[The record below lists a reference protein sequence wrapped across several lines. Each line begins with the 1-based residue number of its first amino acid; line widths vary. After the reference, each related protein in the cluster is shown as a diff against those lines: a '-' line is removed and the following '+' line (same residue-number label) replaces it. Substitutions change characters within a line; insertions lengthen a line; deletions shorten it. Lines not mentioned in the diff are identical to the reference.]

1 MELENKGMEIHHKRG
16 YLNKDFEFFHLK
28 DNKAMQFEFHY
39 HDFNK
44 IIIFISGNV
53 TYLIE
58 GKTYNLKP
66 WDTLLVNNNEIHKPI
81 IDQSEIYERIII
93 WVNSSFLLQHNDSQC
108 NLLTCFELAA
118 EKKLNLL
125 RLSPE
130 MLVGIKNLLSQL
142 EDTQS
147 SSEFG
152 SKVLKNS
159 LFLQYIVQLNR
170 MYLGIEIDTEHPDIE
185 YDESIE
191 RILDYINSNL
201 SEDLSMDKLASV
213 FYLSKYYL
221 MRKFK
226 HQTGYTV
233 HNYILQKRL
242 IAANALIKKGKSIT
256 TTCIECGFGDY
267 SNFVRAFKKSF
278 GLSPKKHYKM
288 LLEHEKLTNQHSHH
302 LPNTLLP

>member
-1 MELENKGMEIHHKRG
+1 MELDNKEMELHHKRG
-16 YLNKDFEFFHLK
+16 YLNTDFQFFHLR
-28 DNKAMQFEFHY
+28 DNKTMQFEFHY

-66 WDTLLVNNNEIHKPI
+66 WDILLVNNNEIHKPI

-93 WVNSSFLLQHNDSQC
+93 WVNSSFLLQHNDNQC

-118 EKKLNLL
+118 EKKINLI

-130 MLVGIKNLLSQL
+130 ILVGIKNLLSQM

-152 SKVLKNS
+152 SKVLKNA
-159 LFLQYIVQLNR
+159 LFLQFIVQLNR
-170 MYLGIEIDTEHPDIE
+170 MYLGIEIDTEHPDIG
-185 YDESIE
+185 YDKSITQ
-191 RILDYINSNL
+191 ILEYINANL
-201 SEDLSMDKLASV
+201 NEDLSMDKLASV

-226 HQTGYTV
+226 QQTGYTV

-267 SNFVRAFKKSF
+267 SNFVRAFKKNF

-288 LLEHEKLTNQHSHH
+288 LLEHEKLTNQHGHH
-302 LPNTLLP
+302 HPDTLLP